1 MSNQSEIIDLKFYHS
16 FQDPYEFFQ
25 EWLTANQ
32 YNINSIDSSKLH
44 SLLENEYSLEC
55 DSFFNKHANFIDCE
69 VNNNPPF

>member
-1 MSNQSEIIDLKFYHS
+1 MSNQDQVIDLKFYNS

-32 YNINSIDSSKLH
+32 YDINSIDSNKLH

-55 DSFFNKHANFIDCE
+55 DRFFNEYANFIDCE